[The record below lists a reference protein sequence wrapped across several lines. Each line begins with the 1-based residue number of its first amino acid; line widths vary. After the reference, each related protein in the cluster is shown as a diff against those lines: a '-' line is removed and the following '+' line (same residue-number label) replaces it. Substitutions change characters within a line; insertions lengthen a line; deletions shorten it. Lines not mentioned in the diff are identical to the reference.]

1 MNFIQKILATVAF
14 VSVAFFVSAQVD
26 DPTVLIDELDQTIS
40 ETSGL
45 AFINGRLWTH
55 NDSDGEPKIYCIDTT
70 SGQVIGTKVIAGV
83 TNEDWEDLAK
93 DRTHLYIGNFG
104 SVSSNLQ
111 ILRIK
116 IEDLENPALDTLV
129 PRIIKFTYGNSDY
142 PEADFSA
149 TNTRFDCEAMI
160 AKDDT
165 IFLFSKNWIDHKTY
179 LYAIPNKANDFH
191 TITPIDTLQLDYLVC
206 GADYDYTSNTVALV
220 GYTYDV
226 SGSIPD
232 SKPYITL
239 LRNFEG
245 NKFFSGTVESK
256 DFSAMS
262 TKYSQTEGIA
272 FRDYGRLWVTNEKYT
287 RRLIT
292 IKSKLRE
299 FRITE
304 PQQIN
309 DPDTEPTFPEEPDPA
324 IINGND
330 SNDKTFFPNPAH
342 DILNVCLTEPYKI
355 DIIDLKGVT
364 VYKSH
369 KESIG
374 HTTINVSFLPQG
386 SYIARLITKDS
397 TSEFK
402 FIKL

>member
-1 MNFIQKILATVAF
+1 MNIIQKILATAAF
-14 VSVAFFVSAQVD
+14 VSVAFFVSAQVE
-26 DPTVLIDELDQTIS
+26 DPTVLVEELDQTIS

-55 NDSDGEPKIYCIDTT
+55 NDSEGEPKIYCIDTT
-70 SGQVIGTKVIAGV
+70 TGHVIGAKVIAGV
-83 TNEDWEDLAK
+83 TNEDWEDMAK
-93 DRTHLYIGNFG
+93 DKTHLYIGNFG
-104 SVSSNLQ
+104 STSSNMQ

-116 IEDLENPALDTLV
+116 IEDLENPDIDTLT

-142 PEADFSA
+142 PESDFSA

-179 LYAIPNKANDFH
+179 LYAIPNQANVFH

-206 GADYDYTSNTVALV
+206 GADYDYSSNTVALV

-239 LRNFEG
+239 LKNFEG
-245 NKFFSGTVESK
+245 NRFFSGSIETRE
-256 DFSAMS
+256 FSALS
-262 TKYSQTEGIA
+262 IKYSQTEGIV
-272 FRDYGRLWVTNEKYT
+272 FRDYSRLWVTNEKYT
-287 RRLIT
+287 HRLIT

-299 FRITE
+299 FRITN
-304 PQQIN
+304 PQIVN
-309 DPDTEPTFPEEPDPA
+309 DPDTEPTFPEETDPTK
-324 IINGND
+324 INGND
-330 SNDKTFFPNPAH
+330 SNDKTFFPNPTNEL
-342 DILNVCLTEPYKI
+342 LNISFNEPYKI
-355 DIIDLKGVT
+355 DIIDLKGIT

-374 HTTINVSFLPQG
+374 HTTINVSFLSQG

>member
-14 VSVAFFVSAQVD
+14 VSVAFFVSAQVE

-55 NDSDGEPKIYCIDTT
+55 NDSDGEPKIYRIDTT

-93 DRTHLYIGNFG
+93 DKTHLYIGNFG
-104 SVSSNLQ
+104 SVNSNLQ

-116 IEDLENPALDTLV
+116 IEDLENPALDTLI

>member
-1 MNFIQKILATVAF
+1 MNFIQKILATAAF
-14 VSVAFFVSAQVD
+14 VSVAFFVSAQVE
-26 DPTVLIDELDQTIS
+26 DPTVLVEELNQTIS

-55 NDSDGEPKIYCIDTT
+55 NDSDGEPKIYCIDTIT
-70 SGQVIGTKVIAGV
+70 GQVIGTKVIAGV

-93 DRTHLYIGNFG
+93 DKTHLYIGNFG
-104 SVSSNLQ
+104 SVSTNLQ

-116 IEDLENPALDTLV
+116 IEDLENPMLDTIV
-129 PRIIKFTYGNSDY
+129 PRIINFTYGNSDY
-142 PEADFSA
+142 PESDFSA

-191 TITPIDTLQLDYLVC
+191 TITPMDTLQLDYLVC
-206 GADYDYTSNTVALV
+206 GADYDYTSNTIALV

-245 NKFFSGTVESK
+245 NRFFTGTVETK
-256 DFSAMS
+256 NFSALS
-262 TKYSQTEGIA
+262 IKYSQTEGIA

-287 RRLIT
+287 RRRIS

-304 PQQIN
+304 PQIVNNPN
-309 DPDTEPTFPEEPDPA
+309 DEPTFPEEPDLTK
-324 IINGND
+324 INGND
-330 SNDKTFFPNPAH
+330 SNDNTFYPNPAH
-342 DILNVCLTEPYKI
+342 DSVNIYLEEPYTI
-355 DIIDLKGVT
+355 EIVDLKGVSIF
-364 VYKSH
+364 KSS
-369 KESIG
+369 KENIG
-374 HTTINVSFLPQG
+374 NTTLDISFLPQG
-386 SYIARLITKDS
+386 SYIVRLTTRD
-397 TSEFK
+397 TTREFK

>member
-14 VSVAFFVSAQVD
+14 VSVAFFASAQVE
-26 DPTVLIDELDQTIS
+26 DPTVLAEELDPIVD

-55 NDSDGEPKIYCIDTT
+55 NDSDGEPKIYCIDTV
-70 SGQVIGTKVIAGV
+70 SGQVIGSKVIAGV

-104 SVSSNLQ
+104 SASNNLQ

-116 IEDLENPALDTLV
+116 IEDLENPDLDTLV
-129 PRIIKFTYGNSDY
+129 PRIINFTYGNSDY
-142 PEADFSA
+142 PESDFSQ

-206 GADYDYTSNTVALV
+206 GADYDYLSNTIALV

-232 SKPYITL
+232 SKPSITL

-245 NKFFSGTVESK
+245 NKFFTGTVETK
-256 DFSAMS
+256 EFTAMAVR
-262 TKYSQTEGIA
+262 YNQMEGIA

-287 RRLIT
+287 RRIIN
-292 IKSKLRE
+292 IKSRLRE

-304 PQQIN
+304 PQIVN
-309 DPDTEPTFPEEPDPA
+309 DPDTEPTFPEEPDENG
-324 IINGND
+324 IKDENINNQ
-330 SNDKTFFPNPAH
+330 TTFPNPAH
-342 DILNVCLTEPYKI
+342 DSLTIRFDEPC
-355 DIIDLKGVT
+355 IIEIFDEKGVSVLEFRNENT
-364 VYKSH
+364 G
-369 KESIG
+369 E
-374 HTTINVSFLPQG
+374 TTIDVSVLVPG
-386 SYIARLITKDS
+386 NYILRLKTKDS
-397 TSEFK
+397 SREYK